1 MFLSCSSCLVL
12 EGWSNAVF
20 LNISIWQSVYFYISC
35 IFLVFHV
42 FCFLRIVYIV
52 SFFLQAFFN
61 EFVIHGLSGLLFF
74 TVSCVHDTVELYK
87 FVNKLINL
95 LYVMLTSSSLTISSQ
110 LHFSKSFMKALFL
123 SSLTSLFFM
132 YVLCFASWC
141 IYSVTTYIGRWSLMS
156 FIIKPLC
163 LWEHKSVVK
172 NIIY

>member
-35 IFLVFHV
+35 IFHV

-74 TVSCVHDTVELYK
+74 TVSCVQLLTGQFELYK
-87 FVNKLINL
+87 FVNKL
-95 LYVMLTSSSLTISSQ
+95 M
-110 LHFSKSFMKALFL
+110 F
-123 SSLTSLFFM
+123 
-132 YVLCFASWC
+132 
-141 IYSVTTYIGRWSLMS
+141 
-156 FIIKPLC
+156 
-163 LWEHKSVVK
+163 
-172 NIIY
+172 